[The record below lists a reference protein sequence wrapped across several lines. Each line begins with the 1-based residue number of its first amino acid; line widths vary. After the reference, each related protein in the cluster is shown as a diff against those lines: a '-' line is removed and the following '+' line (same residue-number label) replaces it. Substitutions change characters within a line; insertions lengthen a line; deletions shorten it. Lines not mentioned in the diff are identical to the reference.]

1 MNNRDVQ
8 RLLRADADRFH
19 AELSEIDLEV
29 FRSQV
34 FDRLGLNQDPEDPT
48 GGPVR
53 PQERRSAS
61 PEASNQADW
70 MPRTPEGPTEA

>member
-19 AELSEIDLEV
+19 AELSEIDLDA

-48 GGPVR
+48 ATARARDEPGRDGGGQSGATSSQV
-53 PQERRSAS
+53 SS
-61 PEASNQADW
+61 
-70 MPRTPEGPTEA
+70 G